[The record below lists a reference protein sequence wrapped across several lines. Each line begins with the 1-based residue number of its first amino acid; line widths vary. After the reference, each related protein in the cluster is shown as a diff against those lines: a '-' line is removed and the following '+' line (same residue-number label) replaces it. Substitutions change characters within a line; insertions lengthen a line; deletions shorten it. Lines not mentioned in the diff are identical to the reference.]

1 MRATRLAV
9 VRPDAPAAAQ
19 GAYAFTDRARGVDAG
34 SLDGEDGL
42 WVRVSPSRLRF
53 VDLRGEARDEVTEE
67 RAGCARSDAPRGV
80 IHRVEGAAEVQG
92 DGWRVEAGEWVLEE
106 TLYVYDGAACT
117 AAVGG
122 GEPREEPPPSARRRE
137 ERREVRTFFLRA
149 EGRDALRGT
158 AWGGRRA
165 FPQRCSLNP

>member
-1 MRATRLAV
+1 VHREGAPEITR
-9 VRPDAPAAAQ
+9 
-19 GAYAFTDRARGVDAG
+19 GAFAFTDRARGVDAG
-34 SLDGEDGL
+34 SLDGDDGL

-53 VDLRGEARDEVTEE
+53 FDLRGEARDEVTEE
-67 RAGCARSDAPRGV
+67 RAGCARDGAPRGV
-80 IHRVEGAAEVQG
+80 IHRVEGAADVQG

-106 TLYVYDGAACT
+106 TLHIYDGAACT

-137 ERREVRTFFLRA
+137 ERREVRTFSLRSA
-149 EGRDALRGT
+149 GRDALLGT

-165 FPQRCSLNP
+165 YPQRCSLIP